1 MSKEDLIQW
10 LEAHQGPEWNEERER
25 IIQENMDVAVEIIR
39 DAIRSIAMDFHTAI
53 EVAIAEGIDRELET
67 AEEFPDAA
75 EVLKRFGV
83 K

>member
-1 MSKEDLIQW
+1 MSKDELKQW
-10 LEAHQGPEWNEERER
+10 LDTHQGPQWNSERER

-53 EVAIAEGIDRELET
+53 EESIADGIDQELAT

-75 EVLKRFGV
+75 EVLKKFAV